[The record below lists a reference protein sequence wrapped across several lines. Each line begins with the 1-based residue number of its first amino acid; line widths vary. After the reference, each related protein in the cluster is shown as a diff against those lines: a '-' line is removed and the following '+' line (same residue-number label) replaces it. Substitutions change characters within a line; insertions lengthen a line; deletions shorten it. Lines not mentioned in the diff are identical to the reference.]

1 MTWHPAQERVDRM
14 ISSHAHISMTY
25 QPPVP
30 EPKHVHRVE
39 RKQREPRPER
49 STRRHAVA
57 EFFRLVPR
65 QA

>member
-1 MTWHPAQERVDRM
+1 M
-14 ISSHAHISMTY
+14 ISPHAHISMTY

-49 STRRHAVA
+49 SNRRTAVA
-57 EFFRLVPR
+57 QFFHLAPR

>member
-1 MTWHPAQERVDRM
+1 M